1 MPRKRKLVR
10 ELEAGLKEI
19 GEILDGKA
27 TPRWVHDFRAADV
40 SAIRKT
46 LGLSQADFA
55 ARFGLNLRTVQDWE
69 QGRVTPDQP
78 ARVLLKVIARSP
90 HTVAK
95 ALSAK

>member
-10 ELEAGLKEI
+10 DLETGLKEI
-19 GEILDGKA
+19 AAIMDGKA
-27 TPRWVHDFRAADV
+27 TPRRVHDFRAADV

-55 ARFGLNLRTVQDWE
+55 TRFGLNLRTVQDWE

-78 ARVLLKVIARSP
+78 ARVLLRVIAKSP
-90 HTVAK
+90 RMVAR
-95 ALSAK
+95 ALAAE

>member
-1 MPRKRKLVR
+1 MPRKRKLMR
-10 ELEAGLKEI
+10 DLEAGFKEI
-19 GEILDGKA
+19 ADIMDGKA
-27 TPRWVHDFRAADV
+27 KPRRVHDFRAADV

-78 ARVLLKVIARSP
+78 ARVLLEVIAKSP
-90 HTVAK
+90 RTVAK
-95 ALSAK
+95 VLAAE